1 MPNRKNRKFRT
12 KVSKILDQCR
22 SVNEIIMSFDLLG
35 VSYRKDD
42 KIGLLKYL
50 CGYYRHPCRI
60 PGFEEYIKDN
70 IDDLISPEYAVRIL
84 SSFEHTHSRFCG
96 KYVALARILA
106 VAFAQKHSRDI
117 IRLAKSKRTLKRED

>member
-1 MPNRKNRKFRT
+1 MPNRKNRKFRV

-22 SVNEIIMSFDLLG
+22 SVSEIIVNFDLLG

-50 CGYYRHPCRI
+50 CGYYRHPCNI
-60 PGFEEYIKDN
+60 PGFDEYVKNN

-84 SSFEHTHSRFCG
+84 SSFEHTQRFCG
-96 KYVALARILA
+96 KYVALARNLA